1 MSGLTLYDFDLDE
14 NCYRVRLM
22 LGLLA
27 LEAKRVAVDMVPG
40 RDHQKP
46 PLLAL
51 NPGGDLPILLDGELV
66 VCGAVAGLAYLARRY
81 GGVDWAPPADAA
93 DYASFVS
100 WLEFAAG
107 ELPAARAARNASLFG
122 LAGDLDALRAKGR
135 RALRLMED
143 HMTLRGLDG
152 AVWFVGARA
161 SIVDVALF
169 PAFALSRDWGVGH
182 EEFPALR
189 RWLRRFRALPGFAVM
204 PGIPDYF

>member
-1 MSGLTLYDFDLDE
+1 MTLTLYDFDLDE

-27 LEAKRVAVDMVPG
+27 LPARLVAVDMIPG
-40 RDHQKP
+40 REHERA
-46 PLLAL
+46 PLIDL
-51 NPGGDLPILLDGELV
+51 NPRGDLPILVDGQAT
-66 VCGAVAGLAYLARRY
+66 VCGGVAGLVWLARRY
-81 GGVDWAPPADAA
+81 GGADWAAPDDCAEHAA
-93 DYASFVS
+93 YLS
-100 WLEFAAG
+100 WLEFAAA
-107 ELPAARAARNASLFG
+107 EAPSARAARNASLFG
-122 LAGDLDALRAKGR
+122 PTADLDALRARGR
-135 RALRLMED
+135 RALRIMED

-152 AVWFVGARA
+152 GGWFVGARV

-169 PAFALSRDWGVGH
+169 PAFALSRDWSVGH